1 MDIKKNNVQV
11 DNSEGIIN
19 EDNESVLEN
28 VSGGARI
35 HDPAKNLNILC
46 QNNNSLSPTQN
57 PTALNKVPTQII
69 V

>member
-28 VSGGARI
+28 VSGGVRAS
-35 HDPAKNLNILC
+35 KKLK
-46 QNNNSLSPTQN
+46 S
-57 PTALNKVPTQII
+57 I
-69 V
+69 VSK

>member
-19 EDNESVLEN
+19 EDNEMILEN
-28 VSGGARI
+28 VTGGVFVRG
-35 HDPAKNLNILC
+35 PQKNQNLSY

-57 PTALNKVPTQII
+57 PMYQSKTPTQII

>member
-28 VSGGARI
+28 VSGGVRVSK
-35 HDPAKNLNILC
+35 PVKNLNILC

-57 PTALNKVPTQII
+57 PTYQMIP
-69 V
+69 

>member
-28 VSGGARI
+28 VNGGVRK
-35 HDPAKNLNILC
+35 PAKNSNILC
-46 QNNNSLSPTQN
+46 QNNNSLRPTQN
-57 PTALNKVPTQII
+57 PTYQGII
-69 V
+69 